1 MSHPRLPEDAGR
13 PTREHA
19 SGHAGERAAPAPA
32 ATSFKNPTGLRRLSP
47 ALRISIQGLRGT
59 WRTESSFRQ
68 ELVLGLPLIALA
80 WITEPDRWQAL
91 LLTACVVLV
100 WVVELLNTGLEA
112 LCDRV
117 TTEIDPAI
125 RKAKD
130 AGSAA
135 VLLSLLLAGAA
146 WGLWL
151 LERWILR

>member
-1 MSHPRLPEDAGR
+1 MSL
-13 PTREHA
+13 T
-19 SGHAGERAAPAPA
+19 PAPDPA
-32 ATSFKNPTGLRRLSP
+32 RLKNPKGWRRLAP
-47 ALRISIQGLRGT
+47 ALRISLQGLSST
-59 WRTESSFRQ
+59 WQTESAFRQ
-68 ELVLGLPLIALA
+68 ELALGLPLILLA
-80 WITEPDRWQAL
+80 WTTEPNPWVAL

-135 VLLSLLLAGAA
+135 VLLALLLAGVG
-146 WGLWL
+146 WSLWI
-151 LERWILR
+151 LERWILQ